1 MSLAGCQAECRTPLP
16 EGTKGQLVVELGA
29 GLRSV
34 VEAVAVRRTASP
46 SGAFYGFRVIEP
58 DESWA
63 ACVQALQQ
71 GQTHADLAPQLLPSE
86 SRFAPAM

>member
-1 MSLAGCQAECRTPLP
+1 MPHAAARGYARAA
-16 EGTKGQLVVELGA
+16 VVELGA

-46 SGAFYGFRVIEP
+46 TGAFYGFRVLQA

-71 GQTHADLAPQLLPSE
+71 GQTHADLAPRAVVAKPELV
-86 SRFAPAM
+86 PAI